1 MMSERDDF
9 SAFLIGFI
17 VGGLTGAAVSL
28 LFAPQSGEDTRAL
41 LRDKAIDLGN
51 KASDTAEEAYTR
63 AQETYKIAQARADE
77 LGKMAKARAEEL
89 QRKGQVII
97 EEQRNRIS
105 TVRKPG
111 KHQEAVDDTVHPEA

>member
-1 MMSERDDF
+1 MSERDDF

-17 VGGLTGAAVSL
+17 IGGLTGAAVSL

-51 KASDTAEEAYTR
+51 KASDTAEDTYAR
-63 AQETYKIAQARADE
+63 AQEAYKVAQARADE
-77 LGKMAKARAEEL
+77 LGKMAKARAEDL

-97 EEQRNRIS
+97 EEQRNRF
-105 TVRKPG
+105 TTDRKGG
-111 KHQEAVDDTVHPEA
+111 KQQETGEEPVQPEA